1 MLNVKVLMC
10 RLNDPRSLLEQT
22 RHSANGTK
30 ANGNN
35 FHSLYPVKVV
45 SPSDPKVCKGEE
57 KLGLNPA

>member
-1 MLNVKVLMC
+1 MC

-22 RHSANGTK
+22 RHSANGSK
-30 ANGNN
+30 ANGNS